1 MKWSSYRVRLP
12 LSLAIVVAFTAAVLS
27 VVIAYQTYVNITIE
41 QRRTAQRLAHAMEP
55 VLARA
60 MKHDDVWLAFSLLR
74 GPDRSDGDDQD
85 DKSPALLLLDKT
97 GRVFAANQPR
107 RFPTGKQLT
116 DIDVNLVGSVTT
128 PGTGNSFQPWTRAA
142 TLEMPVHSEDE
153 VIGTLLIRPAEGAFW
168 LRFKE
173 IALGGAWAILL
184 TLALFIPLGWIWG
197 RRMVSPLAT
206 LTDCMARIGR
216 DDLSQLECPVF
227 GNGDDEIGQLGA
239 QFQLLLNDLKGKRA
253 LEEQVM
259 AQDRLA
265 AIGRVSAGVAHEIN
279 NPLGGMLATIDTYRH
294 KPVEQRNPDRT
305 LDLVERG
312 LNQIHEIVSALL
324 VESRLETRALTKQD
338 LEDVET
344 LIKADSAT
352 NYKNLHWRA
361 EVPGKLPLPA
371 TPVRQILLNLAL
383 NAVQS
388 TPRDGW
394 VEIEISADDQQLRL
408 LVSNEGQPIAPE
420 QLPHLFEPFYSE
432 RDGGTGLG
440 LWVTYQTVT
449 QLGGEIS
456 VESHNRHTRFEIT
469 LPLETS
475 VSEIHP

>member
-12 LSLAIVVAFTAAVLS
+12 LSLAVVVAVTAAVLS
-27 VVIAYQTYVNITIE
+27 VVIAYQTYVNISVE

-74 GPDRSDGDDQD
+74 GPDRPDGDDHD

-107 RFPTGKQLT
+107 RFPTGKQLA
-116 DIDVNLVGSVTT
+116 DIDADLASRVTT
-128 PGTGNSFQPWTRAA
+128 ANTGKRFQPWIRNT

-153 VIGTLLIRPAEGAFW
+153 VVGTLLIRPAEGAFW

-173 IALGGAWAILL
+173 IALGGAWAVLL
-184 TLALFIPLGWIWG
+184 TLALFLPLGWMWG
-197 RRMVSPLAT
+197 RRMVMPLTT
-206 LTDCMARIGR
+206 LTECMARIGH
-216 DDLSQLECPVF
+216 DDVTKLECPVL
-227 GNGDDEIGQLGA
+227 GIGEDEISQLGQ

-253 LEEQVM
+253 LEQQIM

-265 AIGRVSAGVAHEIN
+265 AIGRVAAGVAHEIN
-279 NPLGGMLATIDTYRH
+279 NPLGGLLTAIDTHRH
-294 KPVEQRNPDRT
+294 KPLDRKNPDRT
-305 LDLVERG
+305 LDLIERG

-324 VESRLETRALTKQD
+324 VESRLESRALTPRD
-338 LEDVET
+338 IDDVET
-344 LIKADSAT
+344 LIRADSAAH
-352 NYKNLHWRA
+352 YKTILWTSTITEN
-361 EVPGKLPLPA
+361 LPLPA

-388 TPRDGW
+388 TPQEGS
-394 VEIEISADDQQLRL
+394 IEITIASDNERL
-408 LVSNEGQPIAPE
+408 FLAVANDGQAIGPE

-456 VESHNRHTRFEIT
+456 VESRDGNTRFEVT
-469 LPLETS
+469 LPLETR
-475 VSEIHP
+475 VPEMPF

>member
-12 LSLAIVVAFTAAVLS
+12 LSLAIVVAVTAAVLS
-27 VVIAYQTYVNITIE
+27 VVIAYQTYVNISVE

-74 GPDRSDGDDQD
+74 GPDRSDGDDQV

-107 RFPTGKQLT
+107 RFPTGKQLA
-116 DIDVNLVGSVTT
+116 DIDADLASSVTN
-128 PGTGNSFQPWTRAA
+128 PDTGKRFQPWTRTM

-153 VIGTLLIRPAEGAFW
+153 VVGTLLIRPAEGAFW

-173 IALGGAWAILL
+173 IALGGAWAVLL
-184 TLALFIPLGWIWG
+184 TLALFLPLGWVWG
-197 RRMVSPLAT
+197 RRMVMPLTT
-206 LTDCMARIGR
+206 LTECMARIGH
-216 DDLSQLECPVF
+216 DDVSNLECPVLGF
-227 GNGDDEIGQLGA
+227 GEDEISQLGQ

-253 LEEQVM
+253 LEQQVM

-265 AIGRVSAGVAHEIN
+265 AIGRVAAGVAHEIN
-279 NPLGGMLATIDTYRH
+279 NPLGGLLTAIDTYRH
-294 KPVEQRNPDRT
+294 KPVDLKSPDRT
-305 LDLVERG
+305 LDLIERG
-312 LNQIHEIVSALL
+312 LNQIREIVSALL
-324 VESRLETRALTKQD
+324 VESRLESRALTPCD
-338 LEDVET
+338 IDDVET
-344 LIKADSAT
+344 LIRADSAAH
-352 NYKNLHWRA
+352 YKTIHWTSA
-361 EVPGKLPLPA
+361 ITENLPLPA

-388 TPRDGW
+388 TPQEGS
-394 VEIEISADDQQLRL
+394 IEITITSDNDRL
-408 LVSNEGQPIAPE
+408 LLAVTNDGQAIGPE

-456 VESHNRHTRFEIT
+456 VESRDRNTRFEVT
-469 LPLETS
+469 LPLETCVQEKS
-475 VSEIHP
+475 L